1 MRVCSTP
8 PTGVRE
14 RDGTKNVRSRH
25 DSHTHKKYEYRAY
38 FGWKEF
44 WARPSCWNSACEYD
58 SDDSTM
64 YYVGQ
69 VFAAFT
75 CLGLIGMTIVLS
87 LTGYQ
92 IYQITQNGN
101 VKNSAST
108 RKRVLLLLLIC
119 IVCSWLSWPWLLI
132 GMGDDVSDSVDEWW
146 PAEQMVLQY
155 VNSFALIGM
164 YVLAKKYCFL
174 EEEQEKT
181 SEVQISGNAL

>member
-25 DSHTHKKYEYRAY
+25 DSHTHKKYRAY

-64 YYVGQ
+64 HYVGQ

-108 RKRVLLLLLIC
+108 RKRVLLILLIC

-174 EEEQEKT
+174 EEEQQEKT